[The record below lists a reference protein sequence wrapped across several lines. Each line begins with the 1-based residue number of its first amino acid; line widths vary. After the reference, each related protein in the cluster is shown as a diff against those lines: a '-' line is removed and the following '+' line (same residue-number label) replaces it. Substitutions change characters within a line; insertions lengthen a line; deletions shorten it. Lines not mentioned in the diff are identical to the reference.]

1 MTEAEWL
8 ASTKLDPMLDYL
20 QGKAS
25 DRKWMLFSCACVR
38 RIWRL
43 ITDERCRSYVEVAER
58 LADGMASGE
67 ELNRAAE
74 VVEEADDLDDEAGN
88 HTFRAV
94 ESAGYTGA
102 LAARTA
108 AAKASDS
115 ASFAAATA
123 SGERSPEAWNAA
135 GAAEHRVQMVLLR
148 DVFGNPFRRPPA
160 IDPAVLAWNGGTV
173 RRLAE
178 SVYEERQTP
187 EGALD
192 NARLAL
198 LADALLDAGCD
209 SEEILAHL
217 RDPGPHVR
225 GCWAVDL
232 VLAKQ

>member
-1 MTEAEWL
+1 VR
-8 ASTKLDPMLDYL
+8 DYL
-20 QGKAS
+20 EGKAS
-25 DRKWMLFSCACVR
+25 DGKWMHCSGACAR
-38 RIWRL
+38 RICRL
-43 ITDERCRSYVEVAER
+43 VTDERCRSHVEVAER

-94 ESAGYTGA
+94 QSVGHTGA
-102 LAARTA
+102 LAAWTA
-108 AAKASDS
+108 ASKASDS

-123 SGERSPEAWNAA
+123 PGEWSPEAWNGAK
-135 GAAEHRVQMVLLR
+135 AAEDHVQMVLLR
-148 DVFGNPFRRPPA
+148 DLFGNPFRPRPA
-160 IDPAVLAWNGGTV
+160 IGPVVLAWNGGTV
-173 RRLAE
+173 RRLAQ
-178 SVYEERQTP
+178 SIYEERRMP

-198 LADALLDAGCD
+198 LADALLEAGCG

-232 VLAKQ
+232 LLSKDR